1 MTMIDGHFA
10 MPASSCDAARGRRGR
25 VVRTLLLAL
34 ILGGSAAV
42 MATEEAAD
50 EVELSEAETRVWMTD
65 QLRSVSRTMRLV
77 YSFEKSGTLEPG
89 FTDEVNFVIDKIN
102 PDGTKAASLEF
113 FSGERRFP
121 VPSVESTSVNPVI
134 KVYMQGDVYEM
145 NRLTDPDGGARE
157 RWRYFQR
164 RIKFALAETAVVEP
178 TRFEFD
184 GGSWAGHEIRFQP
197 YVNDPKRELFERLA
211 NKTYSIIVSDELPG
225 YVYRIETRVPG
236 PEPEAE
242 PLLRE
247 VLQLVR
253 IAD

>member
-1 MTMIDGHFA
+1 MTTIDGKRAFTAGTGPHQ
-10 MPASSCDAARGRRGR
+10 RGHRRR
-25 VVRTLLLAL
+25 ATRAILLAL
-34 ILGGSAAV
+34 ALLGCTAVVAA
-42 MATEEAAD
+42 EDGAD

-65 QLRSVSRTMRLV
+65 QLRAVSRTMRLV

-89 FTDEVNFVIDKIN
+89 FVDEVNFVIDKIN

-121 VPSVESTSVNPVI
+121 VPAVESTTVNPVI

-145 NRLTDPDGGARE
+145 NRLTDPEGGARE

-164 RIKFALAETAVVEP
+164 RIKFALAETAVVKP
-178 TRFEFD
+178 TTFEFD
-184 GGSWAGHEIRFQP
+184 GRSWAGHEIRFQP
-197 YVNDPKRELFERLA
+197 YVNDPKRELFERFA
-211 NKTYSIIVSDELPG
+211 DKTYSLIVSDDLPG

-236 PEPEAE
+236 PEPAAE